1 MEKNKAGCS
10 EVVKLN
16 KASREGSL
24 SVLEGGGGES
34 LSGWRE
40 TIAEGKAR
48 TEALRRKDKID

>member
-34 LSGWRE
+34 LSG
-40 TIAEGKAR
+40 
-48 TEALRRKDKID
+48 